1 MLLQQMRGLL
11 STHTFLFTYFDI
23 LRKCFIH
30 YVAQTGLEFTSCFP
44 NVSGIRGVH
53 HHAYLPTFLVSG
65 LS

>member
-11 STHTFLFTYFDI
+11 STHTFLFTYIDI
-23 LRKCFIH
+23 LRMFH
-30 YVAQTGLEFTSCFP
+30 YVAQTGLGFTSCFP

-53 HHAYLPTFLVSG
+53 RHVYLPTFLVSG